1 MELARCRL
9 HGVQLCGTGRG
20 IPQHGDAAKRG
31 DRRSEQLQP
40 FAGECREIQEQAGNV
55 AARMS
60 ETLHPPCLNGVRFQ
74 IERNNGDDSSRR
86 DRRANCSGAE
96 RAQDGG
102 IELDQV
108 LCETAEHLRVSARRS
123 KLQDDVLSLGVTQ
136 FTQPRSQ
143 GSDRLHVG
151 AGRQRGSDHDTH
163 DRYLSRLLGLHGERR
178 RQNVEDNAADER
190 PPVDHWITSSAR
202 SRSDDGITRPS
213 ALAVF
218 RLIISSSFAGCS
230 IARSPGLA
238 PFRIRST

>member
-40 FAGECREIQEQAGNV
+40 FAGESREIQEQAGHV

-60 ETLHPPCLNGVRFQ
+60 ETLRPPCLNGVRFQ
-74 IERNNGDDSSRR
+74 IERNNGDGSSRR
-86 DRRANCSGAE
+86 DRSANCSGAE

-102 IELDQV
+102 IEPHQF
-108 LCETAEHLRVSARRS
+108 LCESAERLRLPARRS
-123 KLQDDVLSLGVTQ
+123 KLQDNILSLDVTQ
-136 FTQPRSQ
+136 FAQSRSQ
-143 GSDRLHVG
+143 GSDRLRIH

-163 DRYLSRLLGLHGERR
+163 DRHLSRLLSLHGERR

-190 PPVDHWITSSAR
+190 PPIHHSITSSAR

-218 RLIISSSFAGCS
+218 RLIISSNFAGCS